1 LESLQRYKHSLRLW
15 VNKGHAI
22 SILSSFHLQVEH
34 GAFQSETK
42 TKIKAYLLDIVL
54 SFFLGFE
61 SLINV
66 LSLVYSRL
74 RSVHQVPPVS
84 QLTLIARL
92 ITLLGIYYLLND
104 TCRSFLLEV
113 LILE

>member
-1 LESLQRYKHSLRLW
+1 LQRYKHSLRMW
-15 VNKGHAI
+15 VNKGRAI

-42 TKIKAYLLDIVL
+42 TKIKTYLLNVIL
-54 SFFLGFE
+54 SFSLGFE

-66 LSLVYSRL
+66 FSLVYSLL
-74 RSVHQVPPVS
+74 RSVHHVPPGS
-84 QLTLIARL
+84 QRTLIARL
-92 ITLLGIYYLLND
+92 IALLGIYYLLYD

-113 LILE
+113 LVLG